1 MDALQLEDSE
11 EATNKKG
18 EAAVLDPDKCIG
30 CGVCVYKCPTE
41 SLILERRKEVYEPP
55 KDAGEWME
63 RWMKNT
69 KEAKGDKQALRE
81 DIARKLAKHI

>member
-18 EAAVLDPDKCIG
+18 KAAVLDPDKCIG

-55 KDAGEWME
+55 KDVREWME
-63 RWMKNT
+63 RWIKDSKAAT
-69 KEAKGDKQALRE
+69 SD
-81 DIARKLAKHI
+81 